1 MPFVHYLP
9 YPGADEIVQ
18 FAHFLSCHEDGRIA
32 LTRGASE
39 WRLDHYGPRQIWGA
53 LLARALG

>member
-9 YPGADEIVQ
+9 YRGADEIVQ
-18 FAHFLSCHEDGRIA
+18 FARFLECHKDDRIA
-32 LTRGASE
+32 LTRRAGE
-39 WRLDHYGPRQIWGA
+39 WRLAHYGPRQIWGA

>member
-1 MPFVHYLP
+1 MPFAHHLP

-18 FAHFLSCHEDGRIA
+18 FAHFFSCHEDDRVA
-32 LTRGASE
+32 LARRASE
-39 WRLDHYGPRQIWGA
+39 WRLDYYGPHQIWGA